1 MQILKE
7 YLVRY
12 LRILKNLPVVGFKGM
27 ELTVH
32 SLLYSYS
39 TLRDEVGDMAELL
52 VAGHVLEKG
61 ITMPNRRLGFGYER
75 VRSLIAKCR
84 KNIAKYGPS
93 HVEIQSAISDLEQ
106 YYLIHQQKQYQ
117 LPFDIVDGIDE
128 ILKYKQYET
137 CQCFTSTP
145 ADYFKETNVFE
156 EFARQRHS
164 LRWFSNQELND
175 EDIIKAIR
183 LAQTAPSACNR
194 QSIKLYVV
202 KDSEKKQAI
211 LRLQNGNRGFGCL
224 ADRIILVTSDM
235 RSWNC
240 RYPTAPYVDAGIFTM
255 NLLYAF
261 HYYKIGACTL
271 NAHLTWC
278 KKRKLKKIVGY
289 SNPEIPVLFI
299 AIGNVPP
306 EFMVNGSQRVE
317 TSDIYR
323 ML

>member
-1 MQILKE
+1 MIDNII
-7 YLVRY
+7 RF
-12 LRILKNLPVVGFKGM
+12 LRIVKRSPTCIVKGV
-27 ELTVH
+27 ELTMH

-75 VRSLIAKCR
+75 VRGLIAKCR
-84 KNIAKYGPS
+84 KNIAKYGPN

-106 YYLIHQQKQYQ
+106 YYLIHQQNQYL
-117 LPFDIVDGIDE
+117 LPSDIVDGIHE
-128 ILKYKQYET
+128 MLKYKRYET
-137 CQCFTSTP
+137 RQCFSSTP
-145 ADYFKETNVFE
+145 VDYFKKTNEFE
-156 EFARQRHS
+156 EFSRQRHS
-164 LRWFSNQELND
+164 LRWFSNEELND
-175 EDIIKAIR
+175 EDILKAIR

-194 QSIKLYVV
+194 QSCKLYVV
-202 KDSEKKQAI
+202 KDADKKQAI

-271 NAHLTWC
+271 NAHLTWFA
-278 KKRKLKKIVGY
+278 KRKLKKIVGY
-289 SNPEIPVLFI
+289 SEPEIPVLFI